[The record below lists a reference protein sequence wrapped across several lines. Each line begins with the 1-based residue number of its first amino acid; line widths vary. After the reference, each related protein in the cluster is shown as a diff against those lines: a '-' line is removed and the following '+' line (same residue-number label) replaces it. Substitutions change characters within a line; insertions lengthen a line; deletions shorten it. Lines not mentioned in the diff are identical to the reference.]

1 MVKQQQGSSKQENFI
16 NELDLQRVRLR
27 AAWLS
32 FGIGILM
39 LLMKMGGYLITN
51 SAAVL
56 SDALESVVHVI
67 ATGIALYSTVLI
79 ARPADRRHPYGYGKV
94 EYFSAGAEGALIV
107 AAAIAICYEA
117 VMDLTRGNQ
126 LKDIDVGVWIV
137 AAAGAINLLLGY
149 YLIRT
154 GKQTRSLVLEADGK
168 HVLTDSF
175 TSIGVLVGLLLVKL
189 TGVVILDP
197 LFAIAVALNILFTGY
212 QLVRQSLNGLMNRV
226 DTETLERTV
235 AAVNKVR
242 NPVMI
247 DLHRLRAWRG
257 GEQRFIDFHLTLPRY
272 LPLHQTHEL
281 QHQLGDAIA
290 AEFHNHAELLLHLD
304 PCNNVLCRF
313 CEVADC
319 PIRHRPFTE
328 KNEFTITGA
337 VDIPVYQRG
346 AR

>member
-1 MVKQQQGSSKQENFI
+1 MLEYG
-16 NELDLQRVRLR
+16 LWRRLGR
-27 AAWLS
+27 S
-32 FGIGILM
+32 
-39 LLMKMGGYLITN
+39 
-51 SAAVL
+51 
-56 SDALESVVHVI
+56 
-67 ATGIALYSTVLI
+67 
-79 ARPADRRHPYGYGKV
+79 
-94 EYFSAGAEGALIV
+94 
-107 AAAIAICYEA
+107 ICCS
-117 VMDLTRGNQ
+117 
-126 LKDIDVGVWIV
+126 
-137 AAAGAINLLLGY
+137 Y

>member
-1 MVKQQQGSSKQENFI
+1 MVNQQQGSF
-16 NELDLQRVRLR
+16 NESDLQRVRLR

-32 FGIGILM
+32 FSIGILM
-39 LLMKMGGYLITN
+39 LLMKMGGYIITN

-107 AAAIAICYEA
+107 IAAIAICYEA
-117 VMDLTRGNQ
+117 AVDLLRGSQ

-137 AAAGAINLLLGY
+137 AAAGGINLLLGY

-154 GKQTRSLVLEADGK
+154 GKRTRSLVLEADGK

-175 TSIGVLVGLLLVKL
+175 TSIGVLIGLLLVKL

-212 QLVRQSLNGLMNRV
+212 HLVRQSLDGLMNTV

-235 AAVNKVR
+235 EAVNNVR
-242 NPVMI
+242 SQEMI
-247 DLHRLRAWRG
+247 DLHRLRAWRA
-257 GEQRFIDFHLTLPRY
+257 GEKRFIDFHLTLPHY
-272 LPLHQTHEL
+272 LPLDRTHEFQDRL
-281 QHQLGDAIA
+281 TKAVVS
-290 AEFHNHAELLLHLD
+290 EFHDQAELLLHLD
-304 PCNNVLCRF
+304 PCNTALCKF
-313 CEVADC
+313 CEVPDC
-319 PIRHRPFTE
+319 QVRHEPFTE
-328 KNEFTITGA
+328 KNEFTIMGA
-337 VDIPVYQRG
+337 VDIPVYR
-346 AR
+346 RK

>member
-1 MVKQQQGSSKQENFI
+1 MVNHQHDQEKN
-16 NELDLQRVRLR
+16 DSQPQLQRIRLR

-39 LLMKMGGYLITN
+39 LLMKMGGYLVTN

-79 ARPADRRHPYGYGKV
+79 ARPADHRHPYGYGKM

-117 VMDLTRGNQ
+117 TLDLIRGSH

-154 GKQTRSLVLEADGK
+154 GKRTRSLVLEADGK

-212 QLVRQSLNGLMNRV
+212 QLVRQALDGLMNTV

-235 AAVNKVR
+235 AAVNKAR
-242 NPVMI
+242 GPEMI
-247 DLHRLRAWRG
+247 DMHRLRSWRA
-257 GEQRFIDFHLTLPRY
+257 GERRFIDFHLTLPYY
-272 LPLHQTHEL
+272 LPLRATHDL
-281 QHQLGDAIA
+281 QDVLIKTVA
-290 AEFHNHAELLLHLD
+290 AEFHNQAELLLHLD
-304 PCNNVLCRF
+304 PCNSALCRF
-313 CEVADC
+313 CTVASCEV
-319 PIRHRPFTE
+319 RHHPFAENNPFT
-328 KNEFTITGA
+328 IAGA
-337 VDIPVYQRG
+337 VDIPVYQRKG
-346 AR
+346 GRQ